1 MKLVSI
7 GFIGGQTVYVGLTK
21 EEAIQRYDKENPD
34 YTVLENSLSV
44 REIEVKDKFFVY
56 DIWGDN

>member
-7 GFIGGQTVYVGLTK
+7 GFIGGQTVYVDVTK
-21 EEAIQRYDKENPD
+21 EEAIQRYNEENPD
-34 YTVLENSLSV
+34 YTILENSLIV

-56 DIWGDN
+56 DIWG